1 VVGKKPVK
9 TTIKKPTV
17 DGFKLKGKLEGDFKK
32 MVEVLRTI
40 TFIEIAQEK
49 SAINISYVESRDI
62 NKNPYLFSIIKIKED
77 EVEVLYSVTPEISP
91 TKRRVD
97 VIRYLLNILSL
108 VDEEYSVDNKILY
121 QLLEDSMKKVMD
133 SVSVEYS
140 RLFTERD
147 ALKKDIADYKK
158 KVERLTEQNDALSSQ
173 NYEIK
178 TENDELKV
186 RLQKLESVSD
196 ETLKTKIQEWIVE
209 HNGSINVSEFAKVYS
224 TPETKVEEI
233 LNQLVSEGY
242 LEVVG

>member
-1 VVGKKPVK
+1 VGGQKPVESVM
-9 TTIKKPTV
+9 KKPTV
-17 DGFKLKGKLEGDFKK
+17 DGFKLKGQLKGDLKNI
-32 MVEVLRTI
+32 VEILRTI

-49 SAINISYVESRDI
+49 SAVNIAYVESKDI
-62 NKNPYLFSIIKIKED
+62 NKNPYLFSIIKIKDD
-77 EVEVLYSVTPEISP
+77 EIEVLYSVTPEVSP
-91 TKRRVD
+91 AKRRVD
-97 VIRYLLNILSL
+97 VLRYLLNILSL
-108 VDEEYSVDNKILY
+108 LGKEYAVDNKILY
-121 QLLEDSMKKVMD
+121 QLIEDSIKKVTD

-147 ALKKDIADYKK
+147 ALQKDIADYKK
-158 KVERLTEQNDALSSQ
+158 KVERLSEQNDVLSTQ

-178 TENDELKV
+178 AENDELRL
-186 RLQKLESVSD
+186 RLQKLETVSD
-196 ETLKTKIQEWIVE
+196 ETLRTKLQEWIVE

>member
-1 VVGKKPVK
+1 MVGKKPVK